1 MGRLLE
7 VVNTQLTTFNFLGF
21 FFFFFQ
27 LNKIALRVVG
37 HPNKENILV
46 GRKTLKSLGI
56 SQLNGRWPS
65 PIVFYFNYAGKNSNS
80 YL

>member
-7 VVNTQLTTFNFLGF
+7 VVNTQLTTFNFLVFFF

-37 HPNKENILV
+37 HPNKENFLV
-46 GRKTLKSLGI
+46 GEKNLKKFG
-56 SQLNGRWPS
+56 NKPTKWPLAK
-65 PIVFYFNYAGKNSNS
+65 PNSF
-80 YL
+80 LF

>member
-21 FFFFFQ
+21 FFFFQ
-27 LNKIALRVVG
+27 LNKIALRVAG

-46 GRKTLKSLGI
+46 GEKNLKKFG
-56 SQLNGRWPS
+56 NKPTKWPLAK
-65 PIVFYFNYAGKNSNS
+65 PNNFLLCG
-80 YL
+80 